1 MPIAKET
8 LRIGF
13 TVVANEGGYVT
24 KQAVKDNG
32 WEKLVTDGPDIGGTE
47 GDKGDSRDEKAPKGR
62 PQKGS

>member
-32 WEKLVTDGPDIGGTE
+32 WADKVTDGPDIGGTANS
-47 GDKGDSRDEKAPKGR
+47 DAAKDEKAPKGR